1 MRTIGPIL
9 VCCLTLHLR
18 LPPLIRALFRADY
31 HPSLA
36 ASGYSKHDEARRHY
50 ERAYFCLTCERVAG

>member
-1 MRTIGPIL
+1 MRTIGPLL
-9 VCCLTLHLR
+9 VCCLTLQLR
-18 LPPLIRALFRADY
+18 LPPLIRAFRADH

-36 ASGYSKHDEARRHY
+36 ASGDPKHDEARRHY